1 MGLFVVLLSLAW
13 WDETSEDW
21 HFKAAFLLPVALSL
35 LTFWRAREHFWY
47 GDINPA
53 IVISL
58 RPSLIA
64 VYGDLSTGGAPFRVI
79 KVLPHRLNQMSGGPF
94 KLVIV

>member
-1 MGLFVVLLSLAW
+1 MGLFVVLLPLAW

-35 LTFWRAREHFWY
+35 LTFWRAREHFWC
-47 GDINPA
+47 GDKPCDCD
-53 IVISL
+53 SL

-79 KVLPHRLNQMSGGPF
+79 KVLPHRLNQMSGGLF